1 MRGGGGYRQLE
12 GYPMT
17 VAEAIAIINEELK
30 ARKAYPDEFDNDIT
44 EAISIILTICQRL
57 QDTFGKGNEEL

>member
-1 MRGGGGYRQLE
+1 
-12 GYPMT
+12 MT